1 MQRRWHSAKGAL
13 QPKDLVAPHASRVQS
28 FSCPVVSSS
37 SSPSFECVSFVGAV
51 CTGICGVCTYCVRVP
66 IASASL
72 GVHVKSSRERRKRDR
87 DREREERLSK
97 GGLTRRG
104 VRHVSHSLQYHLLQ
118 TLLLQRS
125 IELTK
130 VGGYIVYSTC
140 SLNPLENEAVVR
152 VSLHPRLSLSL
163 RLSLLPSSSPPLLP
177 FSPSSPY
184 GCKLRLHGRLE
195 GAQAWQ

>member
-1 MQRRWHSAKGAL
+1 
-13 QPKDLVAPHASRVQS
+13 V
-28 FSCPVVSSS
+28 
-37 SSPSFECVSFVGAV
+37 E
-51 CTGICGVCTYCVRVP
+51 
-66 IASASL
+66 
-72 GVHVKSSRERRKRDR
+72 SSRERKKRER

-163 RLSLLPSSSPPLLP
+163 RLSLLPSSSPPLFP
-177 FSPSSPY
+177 FLS
-184 GCKLRLHGRLE
+184 LWLQV
-195 GAQAWQ
+195 AIAWQTQRSAGMAVDDGESFG